1 MFGRTGLLLDIALK
15 HLAKRRRQTIV
26 GVAGVGVGVGF
37 FLAVSAMMIGSQN
50 DFIETL
56 IDAAPHIIISD
67 EIRSPSA
74 QPAVTSNPDGAIEV
88 HGLKP
93 RTEVRGLWGWQEI
106 VRAANGVPGAIASPS
121 LSGAITLRVGGRE
134 EAVGLI
140 GIDPD
145 IEKEISTLEDNLVA
159 GNLDNLKTQQGG
171 AIITQE
177 IADRLGVGMGD
188 VVGATSP
195 RGGSRSLRV
204 AGLFGRGRSPF
215 GAGTSTA
222 YVLLREAQSL
232 TGQPFIINRIGIK
245 LDDPYKAEGIAT
257 ELEQRFGYKAQSW
270 QERSA
275 DFLGLLLT
283 RNIIMYSVISAI
295 LLVASFG
302 IYALVSSSVFDKS
315 RDIAILRSIG
325 FSSSDLQRIFIA
337 EGVILAAVGVLAG
350 WALGLVLMH
359 VLGSLEFPISGRT
372 ERIPLDRRPI
382 HFLLAGAASLACA
395 AVAAWLPARKAARV
409 DPVDILRG
417 AA

>member
-1 MFGRTGLLLDIALK
+1 MLGRTRLLLGIALK
-15 HLAKRRRQTIV
+15 HLSKRRRQTVV
-26 GVAGVGVGVGF
+26 GVAGVSVGVGF

-50 DFIETL
+50 DFVETL
-56 IDAAPHIIISD
+56 INAAPHIIISD
-67 EIRSPSA
+67 ELRSPRP
-74 QPAVTSNPDGAIEV
+74 QPALVANPGGAVEV
-88 HGLKP
+88 HGFKP
-93 RTEVRGLWGWQEI
+93 RNEVRGLWGWQEI
-106 VRAANGVPGAIASPS
+106 LRGANAVPGSVASPS
-121 LSGAITLRVGGRE
+121 LSGAITLAVGGRE
-134 EAVGLI
+134 EPVGII

-145 IEKEISTLEDNLVA
+145 IEKEVSTIEENLAA
-159 GNLDNLKTQQGG
+159 GSLDDLKTQAGG
-171 AIITQE
+171 LVISEE
-177 IADRLGVGMGD
+177 IADRLGLGMGD

-195 RGGSRSLRV
+195 RGGSRSLRIS
-204 AGLFGRGRSPF
+204 GLFARGRSPF
-215 GAGTSTA
+215 GAGTSTG

-232 TGQPFIINRIGIK
+232 TGQPFVINRIGIK
-245 LDDPYKAEGIAT
+245 LSDPYQAEEIAAQ
-257 ELEQRFGYKAQSW
+257 LEQRFGYKAQSW

-325 FSSSDLQRIFIA
+325 FSAADLQRIFIA
-337 EGVILAAVGVLAG
+337 EGVMLAAFGVIVGWL
-350 WALGLVLMH
+350 LGLGLLQA
-359 VLGSLEFPISGRT
+359 LGSLEFPISGQT
-372 ERIPLDRRPI
+372 ERIPLDQRPR
-382 HFLLAGAASLACA
+382 HFLIAGAASMICA